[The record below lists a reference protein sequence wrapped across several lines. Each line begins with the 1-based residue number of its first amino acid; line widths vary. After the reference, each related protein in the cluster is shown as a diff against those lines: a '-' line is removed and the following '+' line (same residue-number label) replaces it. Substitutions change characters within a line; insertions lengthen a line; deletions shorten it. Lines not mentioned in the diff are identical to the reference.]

1 MKLLTRKEEMVL
13 LAIYHKEGKSSLVEV
28 REYLTEFTN
37 NSMQISTIHAIMER
51 LEKSG
56 YLKSH
61 TGAPTSKRGGKAV
74 KYYEFSKKGKEALAE
89 LKAVNEA
96 LWKGVEV

>member
-28 REYLTEFTN
+28 REYLKEFTSSN
-37 NSMQISTIHAIMER
+37 MQISTIHAVLDR

-56 YLKSH
+56 FLKSF
-61 TGAPTSKRGGKAV
+61 TGVPTSKRGGKAV
-74 KYYEFSKKGKEALAE
+74 KFYEFSKKGKEALAE
-89 LKAVNEA
+89 LKAVNEI
-96 LWKGVEV
+96 LWKGVNV